1 MTESVDVKYYFE
13 FHDGNNFE
21 VEEHFVYSSSVFT
34 NLIEDI
40 TEEDSHEV
48 KLPIPNNYPKDMY
61 IKLYQNYMKIY
72 NKDSKYFNTVITKL
86 KDSGNDF
93 FSLPENKNLNEIDS
107 EIKFEKSEYSDF
119 MILIQIA
126 DFLNLEAMLLI
137 LTKCCSHEIAN
148 SINNDDDDSLHQ
160 LFGNPD
166 TPINENDL
174 EEINEKRALF
184 NSLKSDKS
192 INI

>member
-21 VEEHFVYSSSVFT
+21 VEEHFVYSSTVFT
-34 NLIEDI
+34 NMIEDI
-40 TEEDSHEV
+40 TEEDSNEV

-72 NKDSKYFNTVITKL
+72 NKDSNYFNTVITKL
-86 KDSGNDF
+86 KNNGNDF

-107 EIKFEKSEYSDF
+107 EIKFEKSEYSDV

-137 LTKCCSHEIAN
+137 LTKICSNEIAN
-148 SINNDDDDSLHQ
+148 SINDDDDESLHQ

-166 TPINENDL
+166 MPINENDL

-184 NSLKSDKS
+184 NEIKSDKS
-192 INI
+192 ISI

>member
-48 KLPIPNNYPKDMY
+48 KLPIPNNYPKEMY

-137 LTKCCSHEIAN
+137 LTKCCSHEIGN